1 LNTASAIC
9 SICSNVEGN
18 RLHEVREMMFGLRDT
33 FTYLECAGCGCVQL
47 VHPSTDLSSY
57 YPSDYYSYA
66 KNGPARWNGL
76 RDRLKRCRARARLR
90 GGDPL
95 GAVLLRLLGTT
106 PQLEW
111 MAWMGLGFEASI
123 LDVGC
128 GAGELLQELRSD
140 GFRDLQGID
149 PFLAA
154 DLDHGGGLLIH
165 RCGLADHAATHDLV
179 MLHHSLEHMPDQ
191 QDVFGHLQRL
201 VRPGGWLLIRIPVTD
216 SAAWREYGVD
226 WVQLDAP
233 RHLYLHTCKSLD
245 RLASAAGFQRRRLL
259 HDSTGFQF
267 WGSEQYR
274 QDVPLRDPRSV
285 ASNPARSLFDSGRL
299 AEFEQRA
306 RALNVRGEG
315 DQAVFFYQAP
325 PG

>member
-1 LNTASAIC
+1 MSAPC
-9 SICSNVEGN
+9 AVCGNAEGN
-18 RLHEVREMMFGLRDT
+18 RLHEAREMMFGLRDV

-47 VHPSTDLSSY
+47 TDPPADPSRY
-57 YPSDYYSYA
+57 YPSDYYAYA
-66 KNGPARWNGL
+66 EGGPGRWEGL
-76 RDRLKRCRARARLR
+76 RSRLKGSRARARLQ

-106 PQLEW
+106 PRLEW
-111 MAWMGLGFEASI
+111 LAWMGLGFEASI

-128 GAGELLQELRSD
+128 GAGELLQELRRD

-149 PFLAA
+149 PFIAA
-154 DLDHGGGLLIH
+154 DLDLGGGLRIH
-165 RCGLADHAATHDLV
+165 RRGLAEHAGTHDLV

-216 SAAWREYGVD
+216 SSAWREYGVD

-233 RHLYLHTCKSLD
+233 RHLFLHSCKSLD

-274 QDVPLRDPRSV
+274 RDVPLRDPRSL
-285 ASNPARSLFDSGRL
+285 ASRPARPLFGRGRL
-299 AEFEQRA
+299 AEFERRA
-306 RALNVRGEG
+306 RALNAAGEG
-315 DQAVFFYQAP
+315 DQAVFFFQIP
-325 PG
+325 PS